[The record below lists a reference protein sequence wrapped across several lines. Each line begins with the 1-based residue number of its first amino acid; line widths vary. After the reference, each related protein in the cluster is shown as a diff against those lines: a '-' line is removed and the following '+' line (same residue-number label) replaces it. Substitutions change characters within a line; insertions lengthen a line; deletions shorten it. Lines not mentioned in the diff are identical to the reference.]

1 MEDDDA
7 GRAVVKEMIELVSKI
22 AEISDYRSSV
32 KKQYCNLA
40 RRLKL
45 LTPMFEEIRD
55 SQQKVNRVS
64 VAELSKL
71 KEAMLLAFELLRFG
85 SQGSKIYMVRI
96 CDYYFGC
103 GYFCV

>member
-7 GRAVVKEMIELVSKI
+7 GRAIVKEMIEIVSKI
-22 AEISDYRSSV
+22 SEISEYRSSV
-32 KKQYCNLA
+32 KKQYSNLA

-55 SQQKVNRVS
+55 SEEKVNRSS
-64 VAELSKL
+64 VVELSKL

-85 SQGSKIYMVRI
+85 SQGSKIYMVRT
-96 CDYYFGC
+96 
-103 GYFCV
+103 